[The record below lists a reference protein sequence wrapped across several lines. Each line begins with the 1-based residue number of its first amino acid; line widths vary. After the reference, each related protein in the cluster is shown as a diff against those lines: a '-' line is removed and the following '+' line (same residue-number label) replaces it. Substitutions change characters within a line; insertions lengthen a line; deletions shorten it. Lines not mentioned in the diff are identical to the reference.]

1 MESFLLKAR
10 LLTRAEL
17 VLLRLHIRRAARQ
30 ATFIAMGVVAIL
42 LAVAMAN
49 VAAYF
54 YLTDGLG
61 RITAGL
67 ALAGMN
73 GLAAAAMFVVAGR
86 LGLGPEAKMAGEI
99 RDLAVA
105 QLSAETQRIKDDVD
119 SVRADVAQMRS
130 AISSLRRGEFLS
142 LTVLAPLV
150 KTLSRALQTKRPSS
164 G

>member
-73 GLAAAAMFVVAGR
+73 GLTAAAMFVVAGR

-119 SVRADVAQMRS
+119 TVREDVAQMRS

-142 LTVLAPLV
+142 LTVLAPMV
-150 KTLSRALQTKRPSS
+150 KMLSRALQTKRPS
-164 G
+164 

>member
-1 MESFLLKAR
+1 MESFLMKAR

-17 VLLRLHIRRAARQ
+17 VLFRLHIRRAARQ

-42 LAVAMAN
+42 LAVGMAN
-49 VAAYF
+49 VASYF
-54 YLTDGLG
+54 YLSDQLG
-61 RITAGL
+61 RITAGFVL
-67 ALAGMN
+67 TVMN
-73 GLAAAAMFVVAGR
+73 GLLAAVMFLVASR

-119 SVRADVAQMRS
+119 TVRSDVAEMRS

-142 LTVLAPLV
+142 LAVLAPIV
-150 KTLSRALQTKRPSS
+150 KMVSRALQTKQPSS
-164 G
+164 

>member
-1 MESFLLKAR
+1 MKSFLLKAR

-17 VLLRLHIRRAARQ
+17 LLLRLHIRRAARQ

-67 ALAGMN
+67 ALAAMN

-86 LGLGPEAKMAGEI
+86 LGLGLEAKMAGEI

-105 QLSAETQRIKDDVD
+105 QLSAETQRIKDDVYT
-119 SVRADVAQMRS
+119 VRAGVAQMRS
-130 AISSLRRGEFLS
+130 ALSSLRRGEFLS
-142 LTVLAPLV
+142 LTVLAPMV
-150 KTLSRALQTKRPSS
+150 KMLSRALQTKRPSS